1 MCVTAAD
8 DVALLVELEM
18 LKEVAESSKG
28 MGEFAMISAMPGI
41 ARLIGY
47 TRYVSTSTAVG

>member
-1 MCVTAAD
+1 MCGTTAD
-8 DVALLVELEM
+8 DVAPLVELEM

-41 ARLIGY
+41 ANYKATAPRLKLQ
-47 TRYVSTSTAVG
+47 